1 MNLFVLSYY
10 FSVAFQ
16 IISFLIQLYG
26 LQLPITP
33 QLIPLSYSL
42 QVEFYVSIVEL
53 IVYLWIGTNLVNLK
67 SVMNKRYLDWFITTN
82 FLLISISLLF
92 IYFNQRQ
99 NEKDPIEIEKKNN
112 VKELFIK
119 NIPKFTP
126 ILIYNNLM
134 LIIGYLGEIQKIPKV
149 FSTSIGFVF
158 FFLSF
163 YYLYYFFAKYSK
175 SGKFLF
181 YILAL
186 IWGLYGVSHTFGS
199 YWKNISYNILDLI
212 SKNIFGVFLVY
223 MILHPNAFFIE

>member
-1 MNLFVLSYY
+1 MNLFELSYY

-82 FLLISISLLF
+82 FLLVSISLLF

-112 VKELFIK
+112 PTELFMK

-134 LIIGYLGEIQKIPKV
+134 LIIGYLGETQNIPKI

-163 YYLYYFFAKYSK
+163 YYLYDFFAKYSK

-186 IWGLYGVSHTFGS
+186 VWGLYGVSHTFGP

-212 SKNIFGVFLVY
+212 SKNIFGVLLVY
-223 MILHPNAFFIE
+223 MILYPNTFFIE

>member
-10 FSVAFQ
+10 FSVVFQ

-26 LQLPITP
+26 LQQPITP

-53 IVYLWIGTNLVNLK
+53 IVYLWIGTNLVNFK

-82 FLLISISLLF
+82 FLLISIALLF

-99 NEKDPIEIEKKNN
+99 NEKDLIEIEKKNN
-112 VKELFIK
+112 ANELLIK

-149 FSTSIGFVF
+149 FSTSIGFLF

-163 YYLYYFFAKYSK
+163 YYLYDLFAKYSK
-175 SGKFLF
+175 SGIFVF

-186 IWGLYGVSHTFGS
+186 IWGLYGVSHTFS
-199 YWKNISYNILDLI
+199 LELKNISYNILDLI

-223 MILHPNAFFIE
+223 MILHPNSV